1 MPATL
6 GNPQKG
12 MRTIPCQ
19 AGGDLLEGINQFLL
33 KKTIARRFIN
43 LGLPIHDACNFADK
57 MTEGTQ
63 VVIVRDPDTRL
74 PDFVILLKLE
84 KEN

>member
-1 MPATL
+1 
-6 GNPQKG
+6 

-19 AGGDLLEGINQFLL
+19 AGGNLLEGINQFLL

-43 LGLPIHDACNFADK
+43 LGLPIHDACQFADR

-84 KEN
+84 KKD

>member
-1 MPATL
+1 
-6 GNPQKG
+6 

-19 AGGDLLEGINQFLL
+19 AGGNLLEGINAFLL

-43 LGLPIHDACNFADK
+43 LGVPLEDACQFADR

-63 VVIVRDPDTRL
+63 VIIVRDPDTRK
-74 PDFVILLKLE
+74 PDFIILVK
-84 KEN
+84 KSNN

>member
-1 MPATL
+1 
-6 GNPQKG
+6 

-19 AGGDLLEGINQFLL
+19 AGGNLLEGLNQFLL

-84 KEN
+84 KED

>member
-1 MPATL
+1 
-6 GNPQKG
+6 

-19 AGGDLLEGINQFLL
+19 AGGNLLEGINQFYL

-84 KEN
+84 KKD

>member
-1 MPATL
+1 MPAPL

-19 AGGDLLEGINQFLL
+19 TGGNLLEGINQFLL

-43 LGLPIHDACNFADK
+43 LGLPIDDACNFADK

-84 KEN
+84 KKD

>member
-1 MPATL
+1 
-6 GNPQKG
+6 

-19 AGGDLLEGINQFLL
+19 AGGNLLEGINQFLL

-43 LGLPIHDACNFADK
+43 LGLPIDDACNFADR

-74 PDFVILLKLE
+74 PDFVILLKHQ

>member
-1 MPATL
+1 
-6 GNPQKG
+6 

>member
-1 MPATL
+1 
-6 GNPQKG
+6 

-19 AGGDLLEGINQFLL
+19 AGGDFLEGLNAFYL

-43 LGLPIHDACNFADK
+43 LGLPIDDACNFADR

-74 PDFVILLKLE
+74 PDFVILLKLK
-84 KEN
+84 KED

>member
-6 GNPQKG
+6 GNTQKG

-19 AGGDLLEGINQFLL
+19 AGGNLLEGLNAFLL

-43 LGLPIHDACNFADK
+43 LGVPLNDACQFAGK
-57 MTEGTQ
+57 MKEGQQ

-74 PDFVILLKLE
+74 PDFIVLLKH
-84 KEN
+84 KKKD

>member
-1 MPATL
+1 
-6 GNPQKG
+6 

-63 VVIVRDPDTRL
+63 VVIVRDPDTRK
-74 PDFVILLKLE
+74 PDFIILVK
-84 KEN
+84 KSNN

>member
-1 MPATL
+1 
-6 GNPQKG
+6 

-19 AGGDLLEGINQFLL
+19 AGGNLLEGINQFLL

-43 LGLPIHDACNFADK
+43 LGLPIHDACQFADR

>member
-1 MPATL
+1 
-6 GNPQKG
+6 
-12 MRTIPCQ
+12 
-19 AGGDLLEGINQFLL
+19 LEGLNAFYL
-33 KKTIARRFIN
+33 KKTIARRFID
-43 LGLPIHDACNFADK
+43 LGVPIHDACQFADK